1 MNIYTRQLILVTLI
15 KKKANIGN
23 FQVNKPTLPLT
34 SGEYSPATGV
44 AVVSVFAAMVTKLI
58 MVPSYD
64 FIFL

>member
-23 FQVNKPTLPLT
+23 FQVNKPTLPLA